1 MVSGNLWWVD
11 KTPFFIYTFVMFF
24 NESIMTVTTDE
35 FGKQNMF
42 AKEPTMYISD
52 EDAIKYGM
60 MTHNERAELAN
71 GRWAMMGIITGLAS
85 YAITGNLFFGLA

>member
-1 MVSGNLWWVD
+1 LVD
-11 KTPFFIYTFVMFF
+11 KFLQFLYNIVTELYKTQ
-24 NESIMTVTTDE
+24 MTVTTNE
-35 FGKQNMF
+35 FGQQNMF

>member
-1 MVSGNLWWVD
+1 
-11 KTPFFIYTFVMFF
+11 
-24 NESIMTVTTDE
+24 MTVTTNE
-35 FGKQNMF
+35 FGQQNMF

-71 GRWAMMGIITGLAS
+71 SRWAMLGFIAGIVSYVATGK
-85 YAITGNLFFGLA
+85 LFFGVF